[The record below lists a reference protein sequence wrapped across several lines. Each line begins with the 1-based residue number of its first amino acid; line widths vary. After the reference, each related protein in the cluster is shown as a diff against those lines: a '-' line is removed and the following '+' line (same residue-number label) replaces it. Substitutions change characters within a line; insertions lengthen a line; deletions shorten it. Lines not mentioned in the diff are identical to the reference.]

1 MATAVMAD
9 TRRTKMIMAYLGT
22 VAVLGAA
29 TIAVT
34 VLADLGFFGY
44 LVGGILLLAGV
55 AGLGGLRASGGAWT
69 AACPS
74 CGATMTSGEL
84 GDELKQKDAK
94 VVCCPKCGVYARGTE
109 ALEVVEA
116 GYVHPSP
123 VFEAPL
129 PERFAWTAGCQACGA
144 HATRTVR
151 VEGRSFAGQM
161 AGVVGGVAMVSSVD
175 VPVCDAHTFEPVW
188 LVRKPGG
195 TVISFRA
202 IELWRRFR
210 AQNG

>member
-1 MATAVMAD
+1 MATAVTAD
-9 TRRTKMIMAYLGT
+9 TRRTKMMMVYLGI
-22 VAVLGAA
+22 VGVLGVA

-34 VLADLGFFGY
+34 VVAELGYYGY

-55 AGLGGLRASGGAWT
+55 GGLGGLRASGGAWM

-74 CGATMTSGEL
+74 CGATITSGEL
-84 GDELKQKDAK
+84 GDALKQNDAK
-94 VVCCPKCGVYARGTE
+94 VVCCPKCGAYARGTE
-109 ALEVVEA
+109 ALVVVEA

-129 PERFAWTAGCQACGA
+129 PERFAWPAGCQACGG
-144 HATRTVR
+144 HATRSVR

-175 VPVCDAHTFEPVW
+175 VPVCDAHTFDPVW

>member
-1 MATAVMAD
+1 MATVVMAD

-22 VAVLGAA
+22 VSVLGVA
-29 TIAVT
+29 TIVVT
-34 VLADLGFFGY
+34 VVAEFGFFGY

-55 AGLGGLRASGGAWT
+55 AGLGGLSASGGAWT

-84 GDELKQKDAK
+84 GDELKHKDAK

-123 VFEAPL
+123 AFEAPL
-129 PERFAWTAGCQACGA
+129 PERFAWPAGCQACGGP
-144 HATRTVR
+144 ATRTVH

-161 AGVVGGVAMVSSVD
+161 TGAVGGVAMVSSID

-195 TVISFRA
+195 TVIKFRA

>member
-1 MATAVMAD
+1 VATLVMAD
-9 TRRTKMIMAYLGT
+9 TRRTKMIMTYLGA
-22 VAVLGAA
+22 VAVLGIA
-29 TIAVT
+29 TIVVT
-34 VLADLGFFGY
+34 VLEELGFFGY
-44 LVGGILLLAGV
+44 LVGGILLFAGV

-94 VVCCPKCGVYARGTE
+94 VVCCPKCGAYARGMET
-109 ALEVVEA
+109 LEVVEA

-129 PERFAWTAGCQACGA
+129 PERFAWPAGCQACGGHVSRA
-144 HATRTVR
+144 VR

-161 AGVVGGVAMVSSVD
+161 TGVVGGVAMVSSVD

-188 LVRKPGG
+188 LVRKSGG
-195 TVISFRA
+195 TVIHFRA
-202 IELWRRFR
+202 IESWRRFR